1 MKTKMMRLLLAAL
14 MMGLP
19 MFQSEMYA
27 GNIRVQTKK
36 VNDNRKDEHKH
47 LAPGH
52 YSRLASAIWDEE
64 IGNLSITFNAESDE
78 VCVCIYKDDTLVIEE
93 TRPVFEGEVMLLDLS
108 SYGAGDYQ
116 VVITGMGDD
125 VLYGSF

>member
-19 MFQSEMYA
+19 MFQSDMYA
-27 GNIRVQTKK
+27 DSIHVQTNKTGDSIK
-36 VNDNRKDEHKH
+36 EHYPH
-47 LAPGH
+47 LAPRH
-52 YSRLASAIWDEE
+52 YSHLVSAVWDDETG
-64 IGNLSITFNAESDE
+64 ILTLLFNTGADE
-78 VCVCIYKDDTLVIEE
+78 ACISVYKDDTLVIEE

>member
-52 YSRLASAIWDEE
+52 YSRLASAVWDEE
-64 IGNLSITFNAESDE
+64 TGILSLLFNTGSDE
-78 VCVCIYKDDTLVIEE
+78 VCISVYKDDTLVVEE
-93 TRPVFEGEVMLLDLS
+93 TRPVFEGEVMVLDLS

>member
-36 VNDNRKDEHKH
+36 VNDNRI
-47 LAPGH
+47 H
-52 YSRLASAIWDEE
+52 YPMQI
-64 IGNLSITFNAESDE
+64 NF
-78 VCVCIYKDDTLVIEE
+78 
-93 TRPVFEGEVMLLDLS
+93 
-108 SYGAGDYQ
+108 
-116 VVITGMGDD
+116 
-125 VLYGSF
+125 LY

>member
-47 LAPGH
+47 LAPDFFKSEP
-52 YSRLASAIWDEE
+52 YSYVGYYNQMSLW
-64 IGNLSITFNAESDE
+64 N
-78 VCVCIYKDDTLVIEE
+78 Y
-93 TRPVFEGEVMLLDLS
+93 
-108 SYGAGDYQ
+108 
-116 VVITGMGDD
+116 
-125 VLYGSF
+125 